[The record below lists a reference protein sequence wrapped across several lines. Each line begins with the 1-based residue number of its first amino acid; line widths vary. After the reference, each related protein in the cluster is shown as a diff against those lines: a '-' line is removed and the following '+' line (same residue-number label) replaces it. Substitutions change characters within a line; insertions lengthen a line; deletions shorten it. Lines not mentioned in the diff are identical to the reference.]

1 MINKD
6 EMQSILIIKPGLYF
20 NWGVD
25 IWNTLDAG
33 HKYVYI
39 FILIKDAVCEIF
51 KQWSISKVL
60 SRLKRNN

>member
-6 EMQSILIIKPGLYF
+6 EMQSILMIKPGLYV

-51 KQWSISKVL
+51 KQ
-60 SRLKRNN
+60 